1 MSAENAYVFQSQIPQ
16 IMSAKS
22 NVNEISQPPA
32 DQLSKFQVDAIEFYE
47 LKIQATKE
55 KYP

>member
-1 MSAENAYVFQSQIPQ
+1 MSAENAYVFQLQIPQ

-22 NVNEISQPPA
+22 KVGEISQQPA
-32 DQLSKFQVDAIEFYE
+32 DQLPKFQANSFEFDWI
-47 LKIQATKE
+47 KMQATKE